1 MNYNYED
8 PDTKVDRIFSEYKSK
23 SDESRSASKVLKEEE
38 LYQYKKDQFVKKV
51 INMIDILDTDGF
63 VEEINEKTIEYA
75 YLYEYDNLPL
85 LDYIFKK
92 QKSTRNIAEKSLI
105 ISMGYYLSIFMD
117 DEYTRSFFEM
127 IGYSKTE
134 FEGIKFVL

>member
-105 ISMGYYLSIFMD
+105 ISMGYYLSTFMD

>member
-63 VEEINEKTIEYA
+63 VEEINEKKIEYA

-105 ISMGYYLSIFMD
+105 ISMGYYLSTFMD